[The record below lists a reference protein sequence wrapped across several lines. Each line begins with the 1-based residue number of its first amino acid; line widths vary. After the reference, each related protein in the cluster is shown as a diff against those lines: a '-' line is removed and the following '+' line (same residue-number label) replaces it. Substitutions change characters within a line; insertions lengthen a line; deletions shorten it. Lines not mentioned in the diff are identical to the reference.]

1 MLSWLS
7 THFSLVPA
15 TWLSYIGLLLLRNE
29 LVFATS
35 VIAGSI
41 TPAPTLPSFAL
52 ASPNPLALSKPT
64 TLVSAGVPPPQKS
77 HDALSQPVN
86 PPALS
91 AAVTN
96 PPSGPQPPKSLP
108 KSDPEPGK
116 SLGNL
121 VIKSS
126 CSIPLYLISV
136 GSHPLGGPRT
146 DAQGWASKEDSIVH
160 TLSPGGSYTEP
171 YRSTCASPNN
181 ATTGYCASHDTLYG
195 QGVSIKISS
204 TNTNASFGGDITQFE
219 YALVKDPKRVPPS
232 TFERLEYDVSLLDCA
247 NPFVYPKL
255 FKVNIPP
262 AAGAAN
268 EENAGWRDATALT
281 DTSASV
287 DDHKIKVQKCPG
299 YQGGIGVSFPEDKKG
314 VCKAI
319 GCDGREKCFE
329 IYTFDRTR
337 EGEASLSCG
346 EEYRGDTVVELCK
359 GMEK

>member
-52 ASPNPLALSKPT
+52 ASLNPLALSKPT
-64 TLVSAGVPPPQKS
+64 TLVSVGVPPPQKS
-77 HDALSQPVN
+77 HDALSLPGN
-86 PPALS
+86 PPAQS
-91 AAVTN
+91 TAVTK
-96 PPSGPQPPKSLP
+96 PLSTHQPPKSSP
-108 KSDPEPGK
+108 KSDPKNGAL
-116 SLGNL
+116 LGNL
-121 VIKSS
+121 VLKSY
-126 CSIPLYLISV
+126 CPQTLYLISV
-136 GSHPLGGPRT
+136 GSHTLGGPRT
-146 DAQGWASKEDSIVH
+146 PAQGWAAKEDSIVH

-171 YRSTCASPNN
+171 YRSTCASPDN

-195 QGVSIKISS
+195 QGISIKISS
-204 TNTNASFGGDITQFE
+204 TNASFGGDITQFE
-219 YALVKDPKRVPPS
+219 YALIEDPQRVPPS

-255 FKVNIPP
+255 FKVNVPP

-268 EENAGWRDATALT
+268 EGNAGWRNATALT
-281 DTSASV
+281 DTSASEE
-287 DDHKIKVQKCPG
+287 DHEIKVQKCPG
-299 YQGGIGVSFPEDKKG
+299 YRGGIGVSFPEDRKG

-319 GCDGREKCFE
+319 RCDGREKCFE